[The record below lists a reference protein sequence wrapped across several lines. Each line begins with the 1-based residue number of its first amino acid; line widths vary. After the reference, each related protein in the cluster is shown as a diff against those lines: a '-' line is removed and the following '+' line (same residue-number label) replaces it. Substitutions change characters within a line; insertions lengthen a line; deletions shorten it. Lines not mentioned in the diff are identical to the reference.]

1 MISTRLYLD
10 TRETKPGEEAPLK
23 LSICLHGNTAL
34 ISLGIRLHPEYWDK
48 KGRMVIRHPQKQRL
62 NIAIQNRKNEI
73 DMEIMRLVESGR
85 AKAARSV
92 SELKKMVINAIDNG
106 DTSVPGIFLSRFR
119 SFAESRSAEG
129 TRRNYRDTIK
139 KIQAFDH
146 NVAAKSFEDID
157 RNWLTMFDRFMEKTA
172 PSANARAIHLRNIRA
187 VFNDAIDDEITT
199 SYPFRKFKISKSPT
213 RKRSLT
219 VDQLRKLME
228 YPMEEWQVIYRDMF
242 ILMFFLCGINAV
254 DLLNAR
260 PNAIQNGRLE
270 YVRAKTHKPY
280 SVKIEPEA
288 MHIIEKYRGKDHLLR
303 IMDNCFSYLDWLR
316 RMDRAMKKIGP
327 YVRSGRGG
335 KKIYSPLF
343 PDISQY
349 WCRHT
354 WATIAAEL
362 DIPKETIAA
371 GLGHDMGNPT
381 TAIYIDFDR
390 RKVDEANRRIIDYV
404 LYDRR

>member
-10 TRETKPGEEAPLK
+10 TRGTKQGEEAPLK

-106 DTSVPGIFLSRFR
+106 DTSVSGIFLSRFR
-119 SFAESRSAEG
+119 SFAESRPAEG

-139 KIQAFDH
+139 KILAFDP
-146 NVAAKSFEDID
+146 NVDAKSFEDID
-157 RNWLTMFDRFMEKTA
+157 RNWLTMFDRFMEKTS

-187 VFNDAIDDEITT
+187 VFNDAIDDEVTT
-199 SYPFRKFKISKSPT
+199 SYPFRKFKICKGTT

-219 VDQLRKLME
+219 LEQLRTLMT
-228 YPMEEWQVIYRDMF
+228 YPCEAYQTIYRDMF
-242 ILMFFLCGINAV
+242 MLMFYLCGINAV

-260 PNAIQNGRLE
+260 PDAIQNGRLE

-280 SVKIEPEA
+280 SVKIELEA
-288 MHIIEKYRGKDHLLR
+288 MEIINRYRGKDYLLN
-303 IMDNCFSYLDWLR
+303 IMDGRANYVDFLR
-316 RMDRAMKKIGP
+316 RMDKALKQIGP
-327 YVRSGRGG
+327 MERHGLGG
-335 KKIYSPLF
+335 KKTRHPLF
-343 PDISQY
+343 PDLSQY

-371 GLGHDMGNPT
+371 GLGHGGNT
-381 TAIYIDFDR
+381 VTDIYIRFDL